1 METLIKETLNYAEIV
16 RYESSCDFPRKS
28 MKPGTFGEFKF
39 PSSKKS
45 SKYFYLDDGRR
56 NNVKLHLHRDH
67 IRDISYPSIE
77 WLFGDND
84 TPGSGTVNP
93 ETRIVKNSKF
103 YTTNDEVIK
112 RFFADPFSS
121 IIIST
126 ITKEVYRDGDKL
138 YIKVKNFV
146 KRREVNCKFF
156 RKVSL
161 SFGIIFDLKNG
172 NITSYHYRKS
182 GRGKSST
189 IRTNYFENTQSVIMS
204 LIRTFNYGD
213 LAHITNRSVDEDT
226 LFNDFTSRMHP
237 DKFMKIFIGALTNGE
252 KSWNGVQSEI
262 LTILLDKMVEIKGI
276 KMPNN
281 GKSLLK
287 YHYPGAKFLKKND
300 NKLVQAVLDSYGIK
314 TKAILKLFH
323 LNENVKL
330 FEIREI
336 KSLFGDKFSKYI
348 SNINPDFFIPHKEEK
363 LQQTQVP
370 LELRLSNGAFSRFD
384 ISEKERENAFKLI
397 RGYKE
402 RGDSIMGGNILSL
415 LRDHFSMIETCR
427 EFYPD
432 LFFSSN
438 TWEQFNEEHMRLSG
452 LVKKI
457 RKGTTIEYVYDNR
470 LIRDIETQLG
480 DIKPY
485 ILKTSQDYDEEGDYM
500 HHCVATYSNKDTS
513 IIVSLRD
520 NTSKDRVT
528 CEFAKKMKGGL
539 LQARYFSNGQPPEK
553 FNEIIEVVSK
563 KIEKHSKSRLLDH
576 LEVRKVPI
584 KINGVEVQAREI
596 RFDIDPFLGY

>member
-16 RYESSCDFPRKS
+16 RYESSCDLPRKS
-28 MKPGTFGEFKF
+28 LKSGTFGEFKF
-39 PSSKKS
+39 PLSKKS
-45 SKYFYLDDGRR
+45 SKYFYLDGGS
-56 NNVKLHLHRDH
+56 NNVKLHFHKDH
-67 IRDISYPSIE
+67 IRDINYPAID
-77 WLFGDND
+77 WFFGDRD
-84 TPGSGTVNP
+84 TPKP
-93 ETRIVKNSKF
+93 ETRIVKHSKF
-103 YTTNDEVIK
+103 YTTNNEVIR

-121 IIIST
+121 IIINT
-126 ITKEVYRDGDKL
+126 ITQEVYRDGDKL
-138 YIKVKNFV
+138 YIKSKKFT
-146 KRREVNCKFF
+146 KRREVNSKFF
-156 RKVSL
+156 RKTTSSIGL
-161 SFGIIFDLKNG
+161 IFDMKNG
-172 NITSYHYRKS
+172 NITSYHFRKTGQS
-182 GRGKSST
+182 KSST
-189 IRTNYFENTQSVIMS
+189 IRTNFFDNAQAVITS
-204 LIRTFNYGD
+204 LTRTFEYGD
-213 LAHITNRSVDEDT
+213 LTYITNRSVDEET

-237 DKFMKIFIGALTNGE
+237 NKFMNMFIGTLTNGE
-252 KSWNGVQSEI
+252 KSWDGVQSEI
-262 LTILLDKMVEIKGI
+262 LNIIIDKMIEVKGV

-281 GKSLLK
+281 GKSLFK
-287 YHYPGAKFLKKND
+287 YNYPGSKFLKKND
-300 NKLVQAVLDSYGIK
+300 NKLIQAVLDSYGIK
-314 TKAILKLFH
+314 TKSILKLFH

-330 FEIREI
+330 FEIREM

-348 SNINPDFFIPHKEEK
+348 SNIDPDFFIVRQEDKLKESR
-363 LQQTQVP
+363 QQSQVP

-402 RGDSIMGGNILSL
+402 RVYGRMGGNILSL

-438 TWEQFNEEHMRLSG
+438 TWEQFNEEHMRLSE

-457 RKGTTIEYVYDNR
+457 KKGTTIEYVYDNR

-520 NTSKDRVT
+520 KTSKDRVT

-539 LQARYFSNGQPPEK
+539 LQARYFSNGEPPEK
-553 FNEIIEVVSK
+553 FNEIIEVVSR

-584 KINGVEVQAREI
+584 KINGVEVQVREI
-596 RFDIDPFLGY
+596 RFDIDPFLDF